1 MARTPGAEVAR
12 GDIDAV
18 AVLGLGRFGSAVAAE
33 LVDSGIEVLGID
45 VSGKAVQR
53 LGDQLT
59 HVLRA
64 DTTDAA
70 ALEQV
75 GIAEFSRVVI
85 AMGSDIE
92 ASLLTSS
99 IVLDAGVGEVWSKA
113 ISEPHAKILRKLGVH
128 HVVRPEYD
136 MGRRVA
142 TLLRGRM
149 LDYIAFEDGYA
160 MGETRPPKVL
170 VDRQLDTARLLDS
183 FGVSVV
189 ALKRRGGGFVDRV
202 DGAEINADDLLIV
215 TGTQNDVLRF
225 SEHK

>member
-1 MARTPGAEVAR
+1 MR
-12 GDIDAV
+12 GNTDAV

-33 LVDSGIEVLGID
+33 LVDSGTEVLGID
-45 VSGKAVQR
+45 ISGKAVQR
-53 LGDQLT
+53 ISDQLT

-64 DTTDAA
+64 DTTDAT
-70 ALEQV
+70 ALEQA
-75 GIAEFSRVVI
+75 GIGEFARVVI
-85 AMGSDIE
+85 TMGGDIE
-92 ASLLTSS
+92 ASLLTSAV
-99 IVLDAGVGEVWSKA
+99 VLDAGVGEVWAKA

-149 LDYIAFEDGYA
+149 LDYIEFEDGFA

-170 VDRQLDTARLLDS
+170 IDRQLDTGRLRTG
-183 FGVSVV
+183 FGVTVV
-189 ALKRRGGGFVDRV
+189 ALKRHGSGFVEQV

-215 TGTQNDVLRF
+215 TGTQQDVLRF